1 MSTSV
6 ATQTQYT
13 PEDLLAMPDGKS
25 YELVGG
31 QLVERKVGIESS
43 CVAGQVYFQLKQF
56 CQEHRI
62 GWPLVPDS
70 GYQCFPHEPGLVRK
84 PDVSFVKYGRFP
96 GGVLPKG
103 WAKIVPDLVVEV
115 VSPNETAYD
124 LEEKLDDYRKVGVPL
139 VWVINPKSRT
149 VRVHR
154 VDGSISYLHENDELS
169 GEDIIPGFRCPISE
183 ILPRREPSTEIQPN
197 PNGSNG
203 HDRL

>member
-31 QLVERKVGIESS
+31 QLVERKGGVESS
-43 CVAGQVYFQLKQF
+43 WVAGQVCSRLHWFRE
-56 CQEHRI
+56 EHPS
-62 GWPLVPDS
+62 GWTLGPDA
-70 GYQCFPHEPGLVRK
+70 GYQCFPYDPGRVRK

-96 GGVLPKG
+96 GGVLPEG

-115 VSPNETAYD
+115 VSPNDTAYR

-139 VWVINPKSRT
+139 IWVINPNSRT
-149 VRVHR
+149 VRIHR
-154 VDGSISYLHENDELS
+154 IDGSFSYLHEDDELS
-169 GEDIIPGFRCPISE
+169 GEDVIPGFRCRILE
-183 ILPRREPSTEIQPN
+183 ILPRREPSPEIQPN
-197 PNGSNG
+197 PNGPNG
-203 HDRL
+203 A